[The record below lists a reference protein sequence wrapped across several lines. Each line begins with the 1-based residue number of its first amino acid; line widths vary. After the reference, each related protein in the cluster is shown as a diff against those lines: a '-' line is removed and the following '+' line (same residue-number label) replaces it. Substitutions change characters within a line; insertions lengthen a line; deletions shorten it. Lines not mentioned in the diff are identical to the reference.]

1 MAFLVKTGS
10 SRLSGE
16 KNFKWTFCFFVP
28 KEVLHA
34 KGKTVLSLPIFL
46 SAVCLAGAYLLCRF
60 GLFSLHGM
68 KQWPAVLAAA
78 GFAALV
84 AAALYD
90 FRIASST
97 TVVCY
102 PAGCFLGLWLGK
114 TQTDPGGGQTHSGW
128 IIWTIIF
135 ALGIFFGFLTDW
147 ILQKKKHIKTE
158 AWFPIRP
165 LFWYMAFLESD

>member
-1 MAFLVKTGS
+1 MPKEK
-10 SRLSGE
+10 LSG
-16 KNFKWTFCFFVP
+16 
-28 KEVLHA
+28 
-34 KGKTVLSLPIFL
+34 LSRFFL

-97 TVVCY
+97 TIVCY

-147 ILQKKKHIKTE
+147 ILQKKTYQNRGLISNQ
-158 AWFPIRP
+158 ASVLI
-165 LFWYMAFLESD
+165 YGFLRK

>member
-1 MAFLVKTGS
+1 MPKKKL
-10 SRLSGE
+10 SRLSR
-16 KNFKWTFCFFVP
+16 F
-28 KEVLHA
+28 
-34 KGKTVLSLPIFL
+34 FL

-90 FRIASST
+90 FWIASST
-97 TVVCY
+97 TIVCY

-128 IIWTIIF
+128 VIWTI
-135 ALGIFFGFLTDW
+135 FFRIPYGLDSSKKTYQNRGLISNQASVLIYGFLR
-147 ILQKKKHIKTE
+147 K
-158 AWFPIRP
+158 
-165 LFWYMAFLESD
+165 

>member
-1 MAFLVKTGS
+1 MPKKKL
-10 SRLSGE
+10 SRLSR
-16 KNFKWTFCFFVP
+16 F
-28 KEVLHA
+28 
-34 KGKTVLSLPIFL
+34 FL

-90 FRIASST
+90 FWIASST
-97 TVVCY
+97 TIVCY

-128 IIWTIIF
+128 II
-135 ALGIFFGFLTDW
+135 
-147 ILQKKKHIKTE
+147 
-158 AWFPIRP
+158 
-165 LFWYMAFLESD
+165 

>member
-1 MAFLVKTGS
+1 MNVLFFCSKGGIACQRKNCLVS
-10 SRLSGE
+10 PD
-16 KNFKWTFCFFVP
+16 F
-28 KEVLHA
+28 
-34 KGKTVLSLPIFL
+34 FL

-97 TVVCY
+97 TIVCY

-147 ILQKKKHIKTE
+147 ILQKKNISKQ
-158 AWFPIRP
+158 RP
-165 LFWYMAFLESD
+165 DFQSGLCFDIWLS

>member
-1 MAFLVKTGS
+1 MPKKKL
-10 SRLSGE
+10 SRLSR
-16 KNFKWTFCFFVP
+16 F
-28 KEVLHA
+28 
-34 KGKTVLSLPIFL
+34 FL

-90 FRIASST
+90 FWIASST
-97 TVVCY
+97 TIVCY
-102 PAGCFLGLWLGK
+102 PTGCFLGLWLGK

-147 ILQKKKHIKTE
+147 FFKKKHIKTE
-158 AWFPIRP
+158 A
-165 LFWYMAFLESD
+165 

>member
-1 MAFLVKTGS
+1 MPKKKL
-10 SRLSGE
+10 SRLSR
-16 KNFKWTFCFFVP
+16 F
-28 KEVLHA
+28 
-34 KGKTVLSLPIFL
+34 FL

-90 FRIASST
+90 FWIASST
-97 TVVCY
+97 TIVCY

-114 TQTDPGGGQTHSGW
+114 TKRSRRWTNPQWLDYLDNYFCIRNFFRIPYGLDSSKKNISKQRPDFQSGLCFD
-128 IIWTIIF
+128 IW
-135 ALGIFFGFLTDW
+135 L
-147 ILQKKKHIKTE
+147 
-158 AWFPIRP
+158 
-165 LFWYMAFLESD
+165 S

>member
-1 MAFLVKTGS
+1 M
-10 SRLSGE
+10 
-16 KNFKWTFCFFVP
+16 P
-28 KEVLHA
+28 KE
-34 KGKTVLSLPIFL
+34 KLSCLSRFFL

-135 ALGIFFGFLTDW
+135 ALGIFSDSLRTGFFKKKTYQNRGLISNQASVLIYGFLR
-147 ILQKKKHIKTE
+147 K
-158 AWFPIRP
+158 
-165 LFWYMAFLESD
+165 

>member
-34 KGKTVLSLPIFL
+34 KGKTVLSLPIFSFSRL
-46 SAVCLAGAYLLCRF
+46 SGRCLSVVPVWFVFSARHETMAGRFSRSRICGTGCRC
-60 GLFSLHGM
+60 
-68 KQWPAVLAAA
+68 
-78 GFAALV
+78 
-84 AAALYD
+84 
-90 FRIASST
+90 
-97 TVVCY
+97 VVRLPDCFVNNCCCY

-147 ILQKKKHIKTE
+147 ILQKKNISKQ
-158 AWFPIRP
+158 RP
-165 LFWYMAFLESD
+165 DFQSGLCFDIWLS